1 MTSDDMW
8 LFAATGGKCNKPP
21 TNATAE
27 AKRVWRNKLAQRRRI
42 EHREKDRLGYPT
54 LEEYRKARQDA
65 FINKTIIKEYKYVD

>member
-8 LFAATGGKCNKPP
+8 LFASTGGKCNKPP

-42 EHREKDRLGYPT
+42 EHREKNGLDTRH
-54 LEEYRKARQDA
+54 
-65 FINKTIIKEYKYVD
+65 